1 MLKGQVTATQ
11 PQSLQPHPL
20 PWMACLRHN
29 NQRVIRLDNLM
40 VRILGDTDLLINVDV
55 YNLADDLEFNYTV
68 EYAVYN
74 MSGDY
79 WGGHGTTQVQAQTLE
94 TAQLHQNPLQLV
106 SMNNTYTGYGHDD
119 LDMYDQYQIF
129 VPLATPSG
137 FS

>member
-1 MLKGQVTATQ
+1 
-11 PQSLQPHPL
+11 
-20 PWMACLRHN
+20 
-29 NQRVIRLDNLM
+29 M
-40 VRILGDTDLLINVDV
+40 VRILGTPTDLLINVDV

-79 WGGHGTTQVQAQTLE
+79 WGGPWNDAGSGTDAGNSSSYIT
-94 TAQLHQNPLQLV
+94 NPLQLV

-129 VPLATPSG
+129 VPPSYSSG